1 MPIQA
6 RKFAIIGGAG
16 FLGSAVAHTLLRDAS
31 TEAIICDS
39 FGEVSAQK
47 WAALP
52 ANISDIW
59 TPDTLLTNLDKS
71 WREIAGVIV
80 LADGG
85 HESQDFDAIL
95 EAAFHL
101 PRRIWD
107 FCVAKQRPIYWASS
121 AHVYGDG
128 PSDLSAK
135 PDDVAALNPTTP
147 FGRAKL
153 AFDVFAARQGT
164 GPNAPPVATG
174 FRLASLYGAGE
185 RHKGEFAS
193 LPVRALDHARA
204 GTSLKLWDKSD
215 TICRDW
221 THVDDAARAM
231 SGLILNE
238 HTGFFDIGT
247 GKLTSTIDLVQ
258 IVEAVTS
265 TKLAL
270 EWISHP
276 PHGVPSHPVAKIGAL
291 EAAGVSVQFRS
302 LHEGLAQL

>member
-1 MPIQA
+1 MPVQA

-16 FLGSAVAHTLLRDAS
+16 LLGSAVAHTLLRDAS
-31 TEAIICDS
+31 AEVIVCDK
-39 FGEVSAQK
+39 FGDVSSQK
-47 WAALP
+47 WAALL
-52 ANISDIW
+52 ANVADIW
-59 TPDTLLTNLDKS
+59 APDTLITNLDKS

-80 LADGG
+80 LTDGG

-101 PRRIWD
+101 PRRVWD

-128 PSDLSAK
+128 LSDLSSKAE
-135 PDDVAALNPTTP
+135 DVAALKPTTP

-185 RHKGEFAS
+185 RHKGELAS
-193 LPVRALDHARA
+193 LPVRALGHARA

-215 TICRDW
+215 TISRDW
-221 THVDDAARAM
+221 THLDDAARAI
-231 SGLILNE
+231 SGLVLNE
-238 HTGFFDIGT
+238 QAGFFDVGT
-247 GKLTSTIDLVQ
+247 GKLTSTTGLVQ
-258 IVEAVTS
+258 IVEAVAK

-270 EWISHP
+270 EWESPP
-276 PHGVPSHPVAKIGAL
+276 PHGVASNPAANISAL

-302 LHEGLAQL
+302 LQEGLAQL

>member
-16 FLGSAVAHTLLRDAS
+16 LLGSALAHTLLHDAS
-31 TEAIICDS
+31 AEVIICDS
-39 FGEVSAQK
+39 FGDVSAQK
-47 WAALP
+47 WATLP
-52 ANISDIW
+52 VSVSDIW
-59 TPDTLLTNLDKS
+59 TPDTLLANLDKS

-80 LADGG
+80 LGDDG
-85 HESQDFDAIL
+85 HASQDFDAIL

-107 FCVAKQRPIYWASS
+107 YCVAKQRPLYWASS
-121 AHVYGDG
+121 AHVYGAG
-128 PSDLSAK
+128 PSNLSAK
-135 PDDVAALNPTTP
+135 LEDIAALKPTTP

-164 GPNAPPVATG
+164 GPTAPPIATG

-185 RHKGEFAS
+185 RHKGELAS

-204 GTSLKLWDKSD
+204 GTSLKLWDKSE
-215 TICRDW
+215 IISRDW
-221 THVDDAARAM
+221 MHVDDAARAI

-238 HTGFFDIGT
+238 QPGFFDVGT
-247 GKLTSTIDLVQ
+247 GKLTSTTDLVQ
-258 IVEAVTS
+258 IVEAVAN
-265 TKLAL
+265 TKLVL
-270 EWISHP
+270 EWITP
-276 PHGVPSHPVAKIGAL
+276 PSCGVPSNPPANIGAL